1 MLWEHLWHLRVI
13 VSKELLDWTCFCFF
27 QGLPTKDKSD
37 WEENALALF
46 GRTKII
52 KREVVTL
59 IKHINLPSKKN
70 LNHWA
75 LDLRNN
81 VLYGYSNEARAF
93 FFNQTLHLYQVVRQ
107 YYSKLHLTT
116 ATTDHTQGEE

>member
-27 QGLPTKDKSD
+27 QGLPTKDESD
-37 WEENALALF
+37 WEKNALALF

-59 IKHINLPSKKN
+59 ISLHSYRRRFSTMRKYDFGDPFHGAKY
-70 LNHWA
+70 
-75 LDLRNN
+75 
-81 VLYGYSNEARAF
+81 LYN
-93 FFNQTLHLYQVVRQ
+93 
-107 YYSKLHLTT
+107 T
-116 ATTDHTQGEE
+116 AKTF

>member
-1 MLWEHLWHLRVI
+1 MALRVRNC
-13 VSKELLDWTCFCFF
+13 WTCFCFF

-59 IKHINLPSKKN
+59 IKHINLPSKKY
-70 LNHWA
+70 LNDWA

-81 VLYGYSNEARAF
+81 VLLIF
-93 FFNQTLHLYQVVRQ
+93 Q
-107 YYSKLHLTT
+107 
-116 ATTDHTQGEE
+116 